1 VFSDFESYYHQEI
14 LPELQKIEK
23 ERIKRKTKVVV
34 AIVVSAIMGVVFALI
49 ARNAAGLFAGVV
61 PFIFYAIFYRD
72 KGDLHAQYKNQIIRT
87 AVTKYFPDIQYDPGR
102 GFLEGEFDNLGLFN
116 QSPDRYK
123 CEDLFSG
130 QIEKT
135 IYSFS
140 EVHAEYKTTRIDS
153 KGRTHTEWHDIFKG
167 IIYTADFNKYFHNT
181 VVVRRD
187 AWKLFG
193 SNNRIQ
199 MEDPRFESRFDVFSD
214 DDHETRYILS
224 PALMERIMEVDDRF
238 GEILLSFRESKVI
251 LAVPMTENKFEMSI
265 WNSVLRPNVLLY
277 ELQLIAS
284 LRSIIDILELNT
296 RIWTKP

>member
-1 VFSDFESYYHQEI
+1 VFSDFESYYQQEI
-14 LPELQKIEK
+14 LPELLKIEQ

-34 AIVVSAIMGVVFALI
+34 AIVVSAFIGVVFALI
-49 ARNAAGLFAGVV
+49 ARNAAGLFAGAVS
-61 PFIFYAIFYRD
+61 FIFYAIFYRD
-72 KGDLHAQYKNQIIRT
+72 KGDLHAQYKNQIIRR
-87 AVTKYFPDIQYDPGR
+87 AVTKYFPDIQYELGK
-102 GFLEGEFDNLGLFN
+102 GFPEGEFDKLGLFN
-116 QSPDRYK
+116 QSPDRYN
-123 CEDLFSG
+123 CEDLFFG
-130 QIEKT
+130 QIDKT

-153 KGRTHTEWHDIFKG
+153 RGRTRTEWHDIFKG

-187 AWKLFG
+187 AWKLFS

-199 MEDPRFESRFDVFSD
+199 MEDPRFESRFDVFSA

-238 GEILLSFRESKVI
+238 GGILLSFRESKVI
-251 LAVPMTENKFEMSI
+251 LTVPMPENKFDMSI
-265 WNSVLRPNVLLY
+265 WNSVLRPNVLLF

-284 LRSIIDILELNT
+284 MRSIIDTLELNT